1 MVKLYHKKKVSRK
14 YSKKKY
20 SKKKY
25 SRKKYSRKKYS
36 RKKYSK
42 KKGYK
47 GKKIM
52 VGGMDNEEEE
62 GVEEEE
68 EEEEEEAGDVADLRD
83 QLRLA
88 AELGQ
93 SLLQRTEDLQLANEQ
108 LAAEA
113 RFANEVVEETEYRV
127 HELTCENA
135 RLHAF
140 LEDKEAALEQK
151 EEELRAALEEREK
164 AEPSA
169 EAASPT
175 ASSARP
181 MAERTAQA
189 EAELL
194 TLRQQVDDLQERM
207 AQAQHAWE
215 QEGDER
221 RKAERKH
228 KKVAA
233 ELAAT
238 QEELRERSEAASSAQ
253 RTAACCSAA
262 AQEERARVKDLTVQL
277 ASMKAEVARVNSS
290 VGSGLHEGGKMM
302 EQDEFEQKSALSAD
316 QIIVFIMDGK
326 AGGCIDTTTG
336 MDQGKLK
343 TLVKYNFLGSGNE
356 IFNPDEI
363 CENLK
368 INLAAVMLKKMAEAD
383 KEDDFREDVTLL
395 QHIVSHDGKIDNNNI
410 DNILKILGL
419 E

>member
-36 RKKYSK
+36 K

-52 VGGMDNEEEE
+52 VGGMDNEEAED
-62 GVEEEE
+62 EEEAE
-68 EEEEEEAGDVADLRD
+68 PEEAGDVAGLRD
-83 QLRLA
+83 QLSLA

-127 HELTCENA
+127 HELTSENA
-135 RLHAF
+135 RLHAL

-151 EEELRAALEEREK
+151 EEQLRAALEEREK

-181 MAERTAQA
+181 MAARPAQA

-207 AQAQHAWE
+207 AQAQHAWD
-215 QEGDER
+215 QEGDGR

-290 VGSGLHEGGKMM
+290 VGSGLHEGGEMI
-302 EQDEFEQKSALSAD
+302 EQDKFEQKSALSAD

-368 INLAAVMLKKMAEAD
+368 INLTAVMLKKMAKAD